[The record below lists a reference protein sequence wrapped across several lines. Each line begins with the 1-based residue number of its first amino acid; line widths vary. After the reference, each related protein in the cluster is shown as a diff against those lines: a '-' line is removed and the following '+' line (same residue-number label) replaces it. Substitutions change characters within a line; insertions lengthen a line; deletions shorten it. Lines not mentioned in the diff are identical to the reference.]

1 MNPTDPNQITIADIG
16 QFLDAL
22 KSRPGFTFH
31 TASPNRNGVVYGQ
44 RIPTHNPTIDA
55 LMSKNLLKNL
65 PKELTHPS
73 PVSMSVHAMPRDDGR
88 RSKVFK
94 LQCDGIEMVMSLPP
108 GEYVE
113 QPAEWQGSVPH
124 PKAKYYDPLSFGTAL
139 HEPDM
144 FSHIDVVDAAGNRVD
159 VMAVPQRHLQGEF
172 EPNPYTLPKGTVEEM
187 ARIQKKFVG
196 GDTIDGGLVPHTH
209 YPELLGMTKEE
220 PDDLRHNPDDDLYQE
235 ANPANWDVLHDEDSA
250 PAAHDVLGEED
261 K

>member
-1 MNPTDPNQITIADIG
+1 MNPSDPNQITIADIG

-22 KSRPGFTFH
+22 KSRLGFTFH
-31 TASPNRNGVVYGQ
+31 TASPNRNGVVYGR

-94 LQCDGIEMVMSLPP
+94 LQCDGIEMVMPLPP

-113 QPAEWQGSVPH
+113 QPAEWQGSEPH
-124 PKAKYYDPLSFGTAL
+124 PKAKYYDPLSFGTASY
-139 HEPDM
+139 EPDM
-144 FSHIDVVDAAGNRVD
+144 ISHIDVLDAAGNRVD
-159 VMAVPQRHLQGEF
+159 VKAVR
-172 EPNPYTLPKGTVEEM
+172 
-187 ARIQKKFVG
+187 R
-196 GDTIDGGLVPHTH
+196 
-209 YPELLGMTKEE
+209 GMTVCRAAE
-220 PDDLRHNPDDDLYQE
+220 DLAVFSEIGLLSGIVPESIVVVKSIGECRLSETEVEQMREAFEHLLPEDKAESVFDLFKKTKHL
-235 ANPANWDVLHDEDSA
+235 NWDVEDLTP